1 MDDFRNKLVSRG
13 KETNENV
20 GPIKGKIE
28 EI

>member
-13 KETNENV
+13 KETNKNLALKRE
-20 GPIKGKIE
+20 KIG